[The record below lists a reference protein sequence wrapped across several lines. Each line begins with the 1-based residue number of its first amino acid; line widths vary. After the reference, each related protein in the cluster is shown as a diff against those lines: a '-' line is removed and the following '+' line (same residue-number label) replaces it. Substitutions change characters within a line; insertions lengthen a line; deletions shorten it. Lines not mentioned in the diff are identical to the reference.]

1 MQEVIQVNVL
11 SRDDDEEIKI
21 YELESLI
28 NTAGGKPVAFVSQVV
43 TKVNPRFYIGKGKL
57 EEIRELA
64 ENLEVKTVIF
74 DVELSPSQLYNL
86 EEELKLKVVDWTSL
100 ILDIFAQRA
109 HTREARLKIKLAQ
122 LKYQLPRINKWFS
135 YLSRQAGGI
144 GTRGPGETM
153 LETDR
158 RAIVRDIKSLEKSL
172 KDIEKTKVT
181 NRKSRESSFN
191 ISLVGYTNA
200 GKSTILNGMMNL
212 FGSEKFVYSDD
223 LLFATLD
230 TSTRRLDFS
239 NTKVT
244 LTDTVGFIDNLS
256 KELNDSFLTTLEEI
270 KFADMLLI
278 VINSSSNIEGQI
290 KTIENSLD
298 EINLEGKEIIYVFN
312 KIDLV
317 DDLTAVN
324 LYKRD
329 YERIFISAHEDKD
342 LIRLKDEIVKV
353 IKEDYTR
360 VKMHI
365 SFSEGAVLDYMMT
378 NYDILETEYDSDGTN
393 ITFEI
398 NKEDYA
404 KFNKYIIRW
413 LQNNRRGQNF
423 RIWSWKVCI
432 HN

>member
-278 VINSSSNIEGQI
+278 VINSSSNIDGQI

-317 DDLTAVN
+317 DDMTAVS

-329 YERIFISAHEDKD
+329 YERIFISAHKNED

-404 KFNKYIIRW
+404 KFNKYIIR
-413 LQNNRRGQNF
+413 
-423 RIWSWKVCI
+423 
-432 HN
+432 

>member
-11 SRDDDEEIKI
+11 DKDDDEEIKI

-28 NTAGGKPVAFVSQVV
+28 NTAGGKSVAFVSQVV
-43 TKVNPRFYIGKGKL
+43 SKVNPRYYIGKGKL
-57 EEIRELA
+57 EEIRDLA
-64 ENLEVKTVIF
+64 EKLEVKTIIF
-74 DVELSPSQLYNL
+74 DVELSASQLYNL

-109 HTREARLKIKLAQ
+109 HTKEARLKIKLAQ
-122 LKYQLPRINKWFS
+122 LKYQLPRINKWFA

-158 RAIVRDIKSLEKSL
+158 RAIERDIRKLEKAL
-172 KDIEKTKVT
+172 KDIEKTKRI
-181 NRKSRESSFN
+181 NRKSRDNIYN

-200 GKSTILNGMMNL
+200 GKSTILNGMMKL
-212 FGSEKFVYSDD
+212 FGTEKYVYSDD

-278 VINSSSNIEGQI
+278 VIDASNNIDGQI
-290 KTIENSLD
+290 STIDKSLN
-298 EINLEGKEIIYVFN
+298 EIEMDDKEVIYVFN
-312 KIDLV
+312 KMDKV
-317 DDLTAVN
+317 EDSTAAS

-329 YERIFISAHEDKD
+329 YERIFISAKD
-342 LIRLKDEIVKV
+342 DCDLQRLKDEIVKV
-353 IKEDYTR
+353 IKSEYR
-360 VKMHI
+360 EVVMHI
-365 SFSEGAVLDYMMT
+365 PFEKGRVLDYFMT
-378 NYDILETEYDSDGTN
+378 NYDILETNYDENGT
-393 ITFEI
+393 IIKLEI
-398 NKEDYA
+398 SKGD
-404 KFNKYIIRW
+404 FGKYESYI
-413 LQNNRRGQNF
+413 
-423 RIWSWKVCI
+423 S
-432 HN
+432 

>member
-11 SRDDDEEIKI
+11 GKDDDEEIKI

-28 NTAGGKPVAFVSQVV
+28 NTAGGESVAFVSQVV

-57 EEIRELA
+57 EEIRDLA
-64 ENLEVKTVIF
+64 DKLEVKTVIF
-74 DVELSPSQLYNL
+74 DVELSASQLYNL

-109 HTREARLKIKLAQ
+109 HTKEARLKIKLAQ
-122 LKYQLPRINKWFS
+122 LKYQLPRINKWFA

-158 RAIVRDIKSLEKSL
+158 RAIERDIRSLEKAL
-172 KDIEKTKVT
+172 KDIEKTKRL
-181 NRKSRESSFN
+181 NRKSRDSTYN

-200 GKSTILNGMMNL
+200 GKSTILNGMMKL
-212 FGSEKFVYSDD
+212 FGSEKYVYSDD

-278 VINSSSNIEGQI
+278 VIDSSNNIEGQI
-290 KTIENSLD
+290 ATIDKSLSEIEMD
-298 EINLEGKEIIYVFN
+298 EKEIIYVFN
-312 KIDLV
+312 KMDRV
-317 DDLTAVN
+317 KDETTVS

-329 YERIFISAHEDKD
+329 YERIFISAKD
-342 LIRLKDEIVKV
+342 DNDLERLKEEIVKV
-353 IKEDYTR
+353 IKEDYREVT
-360 VKMHI
+360 MHI
-365 SFSEGAVLDYMMT
+365 PFSKGAVLDYFMT
-378 NYDILETEYDSDGTN
+378 NYDILKTDYDNEGT
-393 ITFEI
+393 IIDLEI
-398 NKEDYA
+398 SKGDYG
-404 KFNKYIIRW
+404 KYVSYI
-413 LQNNRRGQNF
+413 
-423 RIWSWKVCI
+423 KK
-432 HN
+432 

>member
-11 SRDDDEEIKI
+11 ERDDDEEIKI

-28 NTAGGKPVAFVSQVV
+28 NTAGGKSVAFVSQVV
-43 TKVNPRFYIGKGKL
+43 TKVNPRYYIGKGKL
-57 EEIRELA
+57 EEIRDLA
-64 ENLEVKTVIF
+64 DKLEVKTIIF
-74 DVELSPSQLYNL
+74 DVELSASQLYNL

-109 HTREARLKIKLAQ
+109 HTKEARLKIKLAQ
-122 LKYQLPRINKWFS
+122 LKYQLPRINKWFA

-158 RAIVRDIKSLEKSL
+158 RAIERDIRSLEKAL
-172 KDIEKTKVT
+172 KDIEKTKRL
-181 NRKSRESSFN
+181 NRKSRDSTYN

-200 GKSTILNGMMNL
+200 GKSTILNGMMKL
-212 FGSEKFVYSDD
+212 FGSEKYVYSDD

-278 VINSSSNIEGQI
+278 VVDASNNIEGQI
-290 KTIENSLD
+290 STIDKSLG
-298 EINLEGKEIIYVFN
+298 EIEMDDKEIIYVFN
-312 KIDLV
+312 KMDRV
-317 DDLTAVN
+317 KDDTTVS

-329 YERIFISAHEDKD
+329 FERIFISAKDDKD
-342 LIRLKDEIVKV
+342 LEKLKEEIVKV
-353 IKEDYTR
+353 IKEDYKL
-360 VKMHI
+360 VNMHI
-365 SFSEGAVLDYMMT
+365 PFSKGAVLDYFMT
-378 NYDILETEYDSDGTN
+378 NYDILKTDYDNAGTK
-393 ITFEI
+393 IQLEI
-398 NKEDYA
+398 SKGDYG
-404 KFNKYIIRW
+404 KYESYID
-413 LQNNRRGQNF
+413 
-423 RIWSWKVCI
+423 K
-432 HN
+432 